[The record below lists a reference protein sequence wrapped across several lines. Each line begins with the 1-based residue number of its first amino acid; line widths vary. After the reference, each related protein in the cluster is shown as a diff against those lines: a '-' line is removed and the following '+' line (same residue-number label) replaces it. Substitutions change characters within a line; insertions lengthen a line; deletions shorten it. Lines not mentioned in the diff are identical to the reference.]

1 MERII
6 PISIEA
12 IDKTTN
18 SKIIEERETANKICE
33 KDGHYYLKV
42 SLFAIFYGENFHL
55 GVPFMIHSTVV
66 IIIII
71 SFFAIRIVH
80 RS

>member
-42 SLFAIFYGENFHL
+42 SLFAIFYRENVHS
-55 GVPFMIHSTVV
+55 GAPFMIHSTVV
-66 IIIII
+66 III
-71 SFFAIRIVH
+71 SFFAIRIIH